1 MVKIDPYQKILN
13 ILAKHFSEPDT
24 IHKLDMIQ
32 QFADGFEN
40 WFQIETI
47 VNLIDNEIHA
57 STLGKNAFDADIVV
71 EYEGV
76 EAGLELRCWSGKG
89 FTDNLLKALND
100 HPKADSYLFLFRND
114 DNKLSELLGYLPEK
128 DVLYKRLD
136 SKWIIMLVCA
146 LPRLVCG
153 RPPD

>member
-1 MVKIDPYQKILN
+1 MGKTSLYQNILN

-24 IHKLDMIQ
+24 RHKLDIIPA
-32 QFADGFEN
+32 FADGFEN

-47 VNLIDNEIHA
+47 VKLIGNEIHA
-57 STLGKNAFDADIVV
+57 STLGKKTFDADIVV

-76 EAGLELRCWSGKG
+76 EVGLELRCWSGRG
-89 FTDNLLKALND
+89 FTDNMLKALTD

-114 DNKLSELLGYLPEK
+114 DDKLSELLGYLSEK

-136 SKWIIMLVCA
+136 SEWIIMLVK
-146 LPRLVCG
+146 
-153 RPPD
+153 